1 MKVRRPRTRAAE
13 DRFARAVR
21 AIIGPLRRFVT
32 SAERGPESDEPEG
45 PLGEIGCE
53 DAFESLLAALELC
66 QIQVR
71 NLADEQVAVR
81 RRAML
86 AAQEAS
92 PEKIFRAV
100 SREIG
105 ELLGTDYVVINR
117 YGPDNTTTSVGH
129 WRRPSSPD
137 VMPPLAGHWPIQN
150 GSATEIVARTGKP
163 ARIADYTHAETEMG
177 EWARERG
184 LRSVVACPVM
194 VKGRVWGMIAS
205 LSTEAQPE
213 DTEARILQLGVF
225 AGAAIDNAELGAEL
239 QASRARVI
247 AASDAT
253 RRRIERNLHDG
264 VQQRLI
270 SLGLQL
276 RTAEA
281 CLEPGQNVLRNQLDR
296 TAQGLTD
303 VMEDLREISRGLH
316 PESLSRGGL
325 RPALKSLVRRFAMPV
340 ELNVS
345 IDERLPEPIEVA
357 VYYIVSEALTNVL
370 RHAHASRVRVDLSID
385 RGAVRVSV
393 HDDGIGGAELGG
405 GSGLIGLRDRTE
417 ALGGTFQL
425 ESPLREGTSLLFKIP
440 LRD

>member
-1 MKVRRPRTRAAE
+1 M
-13 DRFARAVR
+13 
-21 AIIGPLRRFVT
+21 
-32 SAERGPESDEPEG
+32 
-45 PLGEIGCE
+45 
-53 DAFESLLAALELC
+53 
-66 QIQVR
+66 
-71 NLADEQVAVR
+71 
-81 RRAML
+81 AML
-86 AAQEAS
+86 AGQEAP

-117 YGPDNTTTSVGH
+117 YEPDNTTTSVGY
-129 WRRPSSPD
+129 WSRPSSPD

-150 GSATEIVARTGKP
+150 GSVTEIVARTGKP
-163 ARIADYTHAETEMG
+163 ARIADYAHAETEMG

-184 LRSVVACPVM
+184 IRSVVACPVM

-213 DTEARILQLGVF
+213 DTKARILQLGVF
-225 AGAAIDNAELGAEL
+225 ASAAIDNAEIGAEL
-239 QASRARVI
+239 HASRARLI

-276 RTAEA
+276 STAEA
-281 CLEPGQNVLRNQLDR
+281 CLEPGQDVLRNQLAR

-303 VMEDLREISRGLH
+303 VLEDLREISRGLH
-316 PESLSRGGL
+316 PASLSRGGL
-325 RPALKSLVRRFAMPV
+325 RPALKSLVRRLAIPV

-345 IDERLPEPIEVA
+345 IDGRLPEPIEVA
-357 VYYIVSEALTNVL
+357 IYYIVSEALTNVL
-370 RHAHASRVRVDLSID
+370 RYAHANRVRVDLSID

-425 ESPLREGTSLLFKIP
+425 ESPLCEGTSLLLKIP

>member
-1 MKVRRPRTRAAE
+1 MR
-13 DRFARAVR
+13 
-21 AIIGPLRRFVT
+21 
-32 SAERGPESDEPEG
+32 SAEPEPESDEPEDPPEEVG
-45 PLGEIGCE
+45 QG
-53 DAFESLLAALELC
+53 AFESLLAALELC
-66 QIQVR
+66 QVQVM
-71 NLADEQVAVR
+71 NLADEQAAQR
-81 RRAML
+81 RMAML
-86 AAQEAS
+86 AAQAVS

-105 ELLGTDYVVINR
+105 ELLGADYVVINR
-117 YGPDNTTTSVGH
+117 YEPDDSTTSVGH
-129 WRRPSSPD
+129 WSRPGSLD
-137 VMPPLAGHWPIQN
+137 VMPPLTGHWPIQN
-150 GSATEIVARTGKP
+150 GSVTEIVARTGKP
-163 ARIADYTHAETEMG
+163 GRVADYTNAETEMG

-184 LRSVVACPVM
+184 IRSVVACPVI
-194 VKGRVWGMIAS
+194 VEGRVWGMISS

-225 AGAAIDNAELGAEL
+225 AGAAIDNAEIGAQL
-239 QASRARVI
+239 HASRARVI

-276 RTAEA
+276 RTAET
-281 CLEPGQNVLRNQLDR
+281 CLEPGQDVLRNQLAR

-303 VMEDLREISRGLH
+303 VLEDLREISRGLH
-316 PESLSRGGL
+316 PASLSRGGL
-325 RPALKSLVRRFAMPV
+325 RPALTSLVRRFAIPV

-345 IDERLPEPIEVA
+345 IDGRLPEVIEVA

-370 RHAHASRVRVDLSID
+370 RHAHANRARVDLSID

-393 HDDGIGGAELGG
+393 NDDGIGGAELGHG
-405 GSGLIGLRDRTE
+405 TGLIGLIDRTE

-425 ESPLREGTSLLFKIP
+425 ESPLREGTSLLLKIP